1 LQKKL
6 IGEKRLLKTGV
17 EKLLVKLYNFF
28 EIFGFL
34 EVCIQSNPILFD
46 DFFGEIIDETFDKID
61 DFIVCNVGN
70 FKTLYI

>member
-6 IGEKRLLKTGV
+6 ISEKRLLKTGV
-17 EKLLVKLYNFF
+17 EELLVKLDNFF

-34 EVCIQSNPILFD
+34 EVCIEPDPILFD
-46 DFFGEIIDETFDKID
+46 NFLGEIIDETFNKID

-70 FKTLYI
+70 FKALYI